1 MTYGASSANFEH
13 ICAYFN
19 VNIVE
24 FEQIN
29 ASWARKAM
37 VSDNKF
43 VFSSCEKYIVQWT
56 WKICLAICFHLYSPN
71 IRLGEN
77 NFSREYFKKIS

>member
-1 MTYGASSANFEH
+1 MTYGAS
-13 ICAYFN
+13 
-19 VNIVE
+19 IVE

-56 WKICLAICFHLYSPN
+56 WKICLAIRFHLYSPN
-71 IRLGEN
+71 IRLGEDK
-77 NFSREYFKKIS
+77 FS

>member
-1 MTYGASSANFEH
+1 M
-13 ICAYFN
+13 

-29 ASWARKAM
+29 ACWASGTV

-43 VFSSCEKYIVQWT
+43 VFSNCEKYIVLWAG
-56 WKICLAICFHLYSPN
+56 KICWAIWFHLYSPN
-71 IRLGEN
+71 IRLEKDE
-77 NFSREYFKKIS
+77 FSRQHFKKIS